1 MLDILIFLIVV
12 VVITGSVLENIRLKN
27 KNTELLFLLTQLK
40 LDNEA
45 IKKNLLS
52 SQDVEKDHL
61 IKFLSET
68 RESSYIF
75 IEEFQQE
82 LKNFKEDLESHVE
95 HFDKFGILSKYNDV
109 HFDMSKKFVEHY
121 KKLIKFLPE
130 NNEHGR

>member
-1 MLDILIFLIVV
+1 MLDILVFIIVV
-12 VVITGSVLENIRLKN
+12 IAITGSVLENIRLKN
-27 KNTELLFLLTQLK
+27 KNTELLFLLAQLS
-40 LDNEA
+40 LDNDA
-45 IKKNLLS
+45 IKKRLS
-52 SQDVEKDHL
+52 SPEDIEKDHL

-130 NNEHGR
+130 NNDHGR

>member
-1 MLDILIFLIVV
+1 MLDILIFIIVV
-12 VVITGSVLENIRLKN
+12 VVITGTILENIRLKN
-27 KNTELLFLLTQLK
+27 KNIELLFLVTQLK

-82 LKNFKEDLESHVE
+82 LKNLKEDLESHVE
-95 HFDKFGILSKYNDV
+95 HFDRFGILSEYNDV
-109 HFDMSKKFVEHY
+109 HFDMSKKFVKHY

-130 NNEHGR
+130 NNEYGR